1 MLIIG
6 NSILEGIGT
15 AMLIPPVYILPTL
28 LFTDLTSRAR
38 AFGVISAMGG
48 IGAAA
53 GPLIGGLITSA
64 ISWRAAFIFQA
75 LVIAVIVLL
84 SRRIKDPLPP
94 DATWPFDITGPVL
107 SALGLVH
114 VVVGILAADNNLWLM
129 LILIVAGAL
138 VLALFFRSIRAKERA
153 GNGFCRV
160 DIHRV
165 LVQSNLLRVIEPET
179 THRPHNPHI
188 PVENRVPPVSQGEAR
203 RAGGRPTAIP
213 GMAAAIEDAQAERLW
228 LVRPTAA
235 KRRR

>member
-1 MLIIG
+1 
-6 NSILEGIGT
+6 
-15 AMLIPPVYILPTL
+15 
-28 LFTDLTSRAR
+28 
-38 AFGVISAMGG
+38 VISAAGG
-48 IGAAA
+48 VGAAA

-75 LVIAVIVLL
+75 LVIAVIVFL

-94 DATWPFDITGPVL
+94 DATWPFDITGAVL
-107 SALGLVH
+107 SALGLVL

-138 VLALFFRSIRAKERA
+138 VLACSSARYGPRSGPAMVSA
-153 GNGFCRV
+153 RV

-179 THRPHNPHI
+179 THRSHNAHI
-188 PVENRVPPVSQGEAR
+188 PVENRVPPVSQGEAC

-235 KRRR
+235 SVAGELETSYL